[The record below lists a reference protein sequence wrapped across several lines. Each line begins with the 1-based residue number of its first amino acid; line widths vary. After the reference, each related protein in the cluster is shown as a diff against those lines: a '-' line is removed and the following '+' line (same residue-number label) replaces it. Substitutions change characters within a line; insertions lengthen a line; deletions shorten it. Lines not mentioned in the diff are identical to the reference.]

1 MNDDPPKKPKPQN
14 TILSQNLKFKWSIR
28 KADKSL
34 TCIFAHS
41 VLLLAIVTCKQL
53 FRFSERAKRT
63 EIENYE
69 IMANCCQKWR
79 ERRRVTS
86 RKLIAVFS
94 HVKLLYFNKYQLHVP
109 FFSVVEISIKHSSLY
124 NNMVFFLVIFSA
136 F

>member
-1 MNDDPPKKPKPQN
+1 MNGDPPKKPKRQN

-53 FRFSERAKRT
+53 FRFSERAKQT

-69 IMANCCQKWR
+69 IMANRCQKWR

-86 RKLIAVFS
+86 RKLIGRIFTCKIIV
-94 HVKLLYFNKYQLHVP
+94 LLQVP
-109 FFSVVEISIKHSSLY
+109 ITCTI
-124 NNMVFFLVIFSA
+124 FLSGGNFYKTLQFI
-136 F
+136 